1 MKRIA
6 PFFIFCTFGLLSQQI
21 LNAQEV
27 LFHGSPEKDIAN
39 SITQHQNHYYIVGTT
54 RRTPKHPADY
64 YVLQLNKNGSLIN
77 EFVFGE
83 VHRDNGND
91 IIVDEDGIFVL
102 GKTWTG
108 GYPNNDMLL
117 SKLDFSGKRLWK
129 KYYGGEKNDL
139 GHKFI
144 KTRDNGFA
152 MVGFNR
158 TVDDFGDVYIVRTDK
173 NGEIIWEN
181 HFGDRYID
189 HGFSVVENEAGELVI
204 AGTKGGFYNPTS
216 TDYLNPDA
224 EIYII
229 KTNTKGEEIWQ
240 NSYGGTSH
248 DWAKSIIQAPGGGYF
263 VCGST
268 QSEGAGSFDMFLMK
282 IDEDGNQLWLKTY
295 GGTDWEYGESV
306 QLSDDNH
313 LYLLATSASYSDN
326 FKPDHLLI
334 KTDLEGEIIWSNTFG
349 SENSDYS
356 SALVCTADSGCAFTG
371 WSNPGT
377 IGKEDIVFYKISKNG
392 EPQILSYFKPVNDSI
407 DQIQIFPNPV
417 TDSFS
422 VKIETKVSSSFEL
435 KLYDLNGALVFENT
449 VEPNVL
455 KSFSGNL
462 PPGTYIL
469 QIENNQFKS
478 NSKLVFQ

>member
-1 MKRIA
+1 MKNIIKHFSIL
-6 PFFIFCTFGLLSQQI
+6 FFILCIQ
-21 LNAQEV
+21 LNTLAQENKNY
-27 LFHGSPEKDIAN
+27 GTSEKDFAH
-39 SITQHQNHYYIVGTT
+39 SLTKFKEHFYIVGTT
-54 RRTPKHPADY
+54 RKTNTSPTDY
-64 YVLQLNKNGSLIN
+64 YVLQLNENGGLRN
-77 EFVFGE
+77 EFIFGE
-83 VHRDNGND
+83 IHSDNGND
-91 IIVDEDGIFVL
+91 IIVDDDGIFVL

-117 SKLDFSGKRLWK
+117 SKLDFNGNRLWK
-129 KYYGGEKNDL
+129 KYYGGERNDL

-144 KTRDNGFA
+144 KTRNGDFVL
-152 MVGFNR
+152 VGFNR

-181 HFGDRYID
+181 HFGERYID

-229 KTNTKGEEIWQ
+229 KTDAQGQEIWQ
-240 NSYGGTSH
+240 KTYGGTSH
-248 DWAKSIIQAPGGGYF
+248 DWAKDIIQAPGGGYF

-268 QSEGAGSFDMFLMK
+268 QSEGTGSFDMFLMK

-295 GGTDWEYGESV
+295 GGQDWEYGETV
-306 QLSDDNH
+306 QKSEDNH
-313 LYLLATSASYSDN
+313 LYLLATSASYSGN
-326 FKPDHLLI
+326 YKPEHLLI
-334 KTDLEGEIIWSNTFG
+334 KTDLEGEIIWSNIFG

-392 EPQILSYFKPVNDSI
+392 EAQILSCFNPVNDSI
-407 DQIQIFPNPV
+407 EQIQIFPNPAK
-417 TDSFS
+417 DSFS
-422 VKIETKVSSSFEL
+422 VIIETKVSSGFEL
-435 KLYDLNGALVFENT
+435 KLFDLNGKMVYENT
-449 VEPNVL
+449 IEPNVL
-455 KSFSGNL
+455 KRFSGNL
-462 PPGTYIL
+462 PPGAYIL
-469 QIENNQFKS
+469 QIQNNRFKYS
-478 NSKLVFQ
+478 SKLVFQ

>member
-1 MKRIA
+1 MNRFALVI
-6 PFFIFCTFGLLSQQI
+6 IFCASLLFPRQI
-21 LNAQEV
+21 LNAQEM
-27 LFHGSPEKDIAN
+27 LFHGTPEKDIAN
-39 SITQHQNHYYIVGTT
+39 SITQFNDHFYIVGTT
-54 RRTPKHPADY
+54 RKSAKHPADY
-64 YVLQLNKNGSLIN
+64 YVLQLNKNGSLKN

-83 VHRDNGND
+83 IHRDNGND
-91 IIVDEDGIFVL
+91 IIVDETGIFVL

-117 SKLDFSGKRLWK
+117 TKLDSNGKRLWK

-139 GHKFI
+139 GHRFI
-144 KTRDNGFA
+144 KARNGDFV

-173 NGEIIWEN
+173 NGEILWEN
-181 HFGDRYID
+181 HFGERYID

-229 KTNTKGEEIWQ
+229 KTDEYGQEIWQ
-240 NSYGGTSH
+240 KTYGGTGH

-282 IDEDGNQLWLKTY
+282 IDKDGNRLWLKTY
-295 GGTDWEYGESV
+295 GGTDWEYGETV
-306 QLSDDNH
+306 QLSEDNH
-313 LYLLATSASYSDN
+313 LYLLATSASFSGN

-377 IGKEDIVFYKISKNG
+377 IGKEDVVFYKISKSGDAQN
-392 EPQILSYFKPVNDSI
+392 ISYFKPVNDSI
-407 DQIQIFPNPV
+407 NQIQIFPNPV
-417 TDSFS
+417 KDSFS
-422 VKIETKVSSSFEL
+422 VKIETKVSSNFEL
-435 KLYDLNGALVFENT
+435 RLYDLNGALVFENT
-449 VEPNVL
+449 VEPNVP
-455 KSFSGNL
+455 KSFSVNL
-462 PPGTYIL
+462 PPGAYIL
-469 QIENNQFKS
+469 QIQNNQFKYS
-478 NSKLVFQ
+478 SKLVFQ